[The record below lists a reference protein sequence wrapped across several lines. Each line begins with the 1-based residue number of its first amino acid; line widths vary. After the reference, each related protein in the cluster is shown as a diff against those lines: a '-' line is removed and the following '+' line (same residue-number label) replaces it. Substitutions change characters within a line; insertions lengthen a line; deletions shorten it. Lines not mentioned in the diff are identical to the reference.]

1 LAARGLAKPQEVKM
15 TAHSY
20 REKTFVVENSDAR
33 LRRAE
38 NLSAFVLGPGGAI
51 KTIAPGTSIN
61 ISEVRTTP
69 AGSKSVNLFVLAR
82 SADSATELG
91 WTSANNL
98 AQRLLSETIGAIEPV
113 AGTNQFGPNAAWSN
127 GRFLG
132 QITLIRVVGTNREIE
147 HVAAETAEAFLAM
160 GGAAQSEGRS
170 IGLNSGFRSY
180 PEQKQLSDGWQRR
193 LPGFNPANPPGFSNH
208 QNGIAFDFD
217 VGAGP
222 GNPAYD
228 WMARNATQFGF
239 VRTVKREVWHWEFL
253 PDKAEAAR
261 RRGAHE
267 SF

>member
-1 LAARGLAKPQEVKM
+1 MIAE
-15 TAHSY
+15 SY
-20 REKTFVVENSDAR
+20 REKTFAVEDSDAR
-33 LRRAE
+33 LRRVDD
-38 NLSAFVLGPGGAI
+38 LSAFVTKPDGAI
-51 KTIAPGTSIN
+51 KTIAPGTSIR
-61 ISEVRTTP
+61 IDDVRTTP
-69 AGSKSVNLFVLAR
+69 AGSKAVNIFVLAK

-98 AQRLLSETIGAIEPV
+98 AHRFLSETIGAIEPMV
-113 AGTNQFGPNAAWSN
+113 ATNQFGPNAAWSN
-127 GRFLG
+127 GKFLS

-160 GGAAQSEGRS
+160 AGAAQTEGRVV
-170 IGLNSGFRSY
+170 GLNSGFRSY

-222 GNPAYD
+222 GNRPYD

-239 VRTVKREVWHWEFL
+239 VRTVKREVWHWEFM
-253 PDKAEAAR
+253 PEKAEAAR

-267 SF
+267 AF